1 MEIFTLTNIVS
12 LIAIIGSIL
21 GGVFFLERRTE
32 KKMDEKLKP
41 IGKNMKDIE
50 NQVYNHLPTQI
61 KDLGIKIDNNQMEN
75 NRRFDNLQKQIV
87 DNHNSSQKQIV
98 DNHNSLQKQIV
109 DNHNS
114 LQKQVVDNHNG
125 LQKQVSR
132 IEGMLEILVKNK
144 KE

>member
-41 IGKNMKDIE
+41 IE

-75 NRRFDNLQKQIV
+75 NRRFDNL
-87 DNHNSSQKQIV
+87 QKQIV